1 MMEERLRYNYI
12 RHVCSVQ
19 GWALLLYLG
28 IMNAAVILVTIL
40 ASMTQLLTNT
50 YDYNQLMDS
59 SGWGYFLAI
68 GIGAMILMLWKKP
81 EFCFQT
87 VWKKGRPLKF
97 GRFMAILSVF
107 LSVQLLAMLLSMLL
121 EWLLFNMGYEASD
134 AGAISTDSLSMF
146 LYVGLGAPI
155 SEEILFRGLV
165 LRSLEPFGKKFS
177 MIFSALLF
185 GMFHGNLS
193 QAPFAFGVGIVM
205 AYVTLEYNIGWA
217 MLLHM
222 INNLLL
228 SDTLFRVFNHFF
240 PDWGALIVW
249 GIIVGFSIAA
259 LVILLVK
266 RNLILDYFRREYD
279 DPLAVRAFFGAPG
292 MIVLLIVLALTI
304 LFSTVI
310 SIIPL

>member
-1 MMEERLRYNYI
+1 
-12 RHVCSVQ
+12 
-19 GWALLLYLG
+19 
-28 IMNAAVILVTIL
+28 
-40 ASMTQLLTNT
+40 
-50 YDYNQLMDS
+50 
-59 SGWGYFLAI
+59 
-68 GIGAMILMLWKKP
+68 MILMLWKKP
-81 EFCFQT
+81 EFCFRT

-107 LSVQLLAMLLSMLL
+107 LSVQLLAMLLSMLVK
-121 EWLLFNMGYEASD
+121 WLLFNMGYEASD

-304 LFSTVI
+304 LFATVI